1 MRKKCFLFFE
11 NGKGKR
17 EKGKGVFR
25 RPRGRFFWA
34 VCLREFG
41 GEAMRR
47 KKEREK
53 RLEGV
58 DGYWDKTASGSSGSE
73 VGLKRCMLHQ

>member
-1 MRKKCFLFFE
+1 MRKKCFFFS
-11 NGKGKR
+11 KT

-47 KKEREK
+47 KKERKEK
-53 RLEGV
+53 GV
-58 DGYWDKTASGSSGSE
+58 GRG
-73 VGLKRCMLHQ
+73 

>member
-1 MRKKCFLFFE
+1 M
-11 NGKGKR
+11 

-25 RPRGRFFWA
+25 RPGGSWGRG
-34 VCLREFG
+34 G
-41 GEAMRR
+41 GAMRRKEER

-58 DGYWDKTASGSSGSE
+58 DGYWVKTVSGSSGSE
-73 VGLKRCMLHQ
+73 GLGVGLKRCMLH